1 MKLIHNAVLCTI
13 ISLSL
18 FAISCSDPSDWYP
31 QGTATIESVREIAA
45 PEKNCVCTISITN
58 TGKSKIWRST
68 VSIAVKTDGGEYF
81 ATAVSDTGIL
91 SGGRVYTTISIPY
104 LSDTETILA
113 DGSRVVDA
121 FFE

>member
-1 MKLIHNAVLCTI
+1 M
-13 ISLSL
+13 
-18 FAISCSDPSDWYP
+18 
-31 QGTATIESVREIAA
+31 
-45 PEKNCVCTISITN
+45 
-58 TGKSKIWRST
+58 
-68 VSIAVKTDGGEYF
+68 
-81 ATAVSDTGIL
+81 SDTGIL